1 MIFADFPS
9 DITCC
14 WKLFTLPSPPAGR
27 VHELPF
33 TVEPLTR
40 LDELP
45 LILHAVPKF
54 SGILLVGSTLV
65 DSFVSRDELIFGF
78 NVDKL

>member
-1 MIFADFPS
+1 MADFHS

-45 LILHAVPKF
+45 LMLHAAPKF
-54 SGILLVGSTLV
+54 SGMLFVKSTLV
-65 DSFVSRDELIFGF
+65 DSFECRDELTFGV